1 MEACGSWGPAL
12 LNLRMPWRG
21 HRFLV
26 ALLGCGSGW
35 GGLGVGESH
44 PGRSGKGR
52 RKTSLPRPLPG
63 TELPGTE
70 ARKGRP
76 LTADLPGDRPASR
89 PHVWPPSWG
98 RILDSMF

>member
-1 MEACGSWGPAL
+1 MEACSSWGPAL
-12 LNLRMPWRG
+12 LNLRMRWRG
-21 HRFLV
+21 DRLLV
-26 ALLGCGSGW
+26 ALLGGGW
-35 GGLGVGESH
+35 GWSRGESH

-70 ARKGRP
+70 AGKGRP

-89 PHVWPPSWG
+89 PRAWPPRWG
-98 RILDSMF
+98 RVLDSMF